1 MQAGTTD
8 NRNGVL
14 GTTNQNVRERETPL
28 EEKDTVPFNMRARY
42 PCGLSWNIR
51 SALNSLIDGKT
62 HEPPVCTSLRIL
74 SLHCLLS

>member
-14 GTTNQNVRERETPL
+14 GTTNQNVREKETLL

-42 PCGLSWNIR
+42 PFGLSW
-51 SALNSLIDGKT
+51 T
-62 HEPPVCTSLRIL
+62 T
-74 SLHCLLS
+74 